1 MCGLTPRC
9 LTKTHFVY
17 DEAGH
22 LIGEYNGSGAL
33 VQETVYLGDIPVGV
47 WKAGMLYVI
56 HADHLNTPRAILD
69 AANRVIWLWKAE
81 PFGSQGASS
90 DPDGDSVKF
99 FYNLRFPGQ
108 YFDQETGLFYN
119 LNRYY
124 SPGDGRYTTSDPIG
138 LAGGVNPYTYVGGN
152 PLSYIDPKGLSA
164 AAGVGVGAVLF
175 CARYPGVCAAGG
187 VALCR
192 LMGGCEIPDG
202 MMNEDASGDEPQQC
216 PSDDRN
222 PSQDKKLKK
231 SDIKKLQD
239 NGIDPEE
246 LKGGVHTGQWDLF
259 KDRKGNIYIKPKNG
273 SGPGDPT
280 GININDL

>member
-1 MCGLTPRC
+1 
-9 LTKTHFVY
+9 
-17 DEAGH
+17 
-22 LIGEYNGSGAL
+22 
-33 VQETVYLGDIPVGV
+33 
-47 WKAGMLYVI
+47 MLR
-56 HADHLNTPRAILD
+56 L
-69 AANRVIWLWKAE
+69 
-81 PFGSQGASS
+81 
-90 DPDGDSVKF
+90 
-99 FYNLRFPGQ
+99 
-108 YFDQETGLFYN
+108 
-119 LNRYY
+119 
-124 SPGDGRYTTSDPIG
+124 G
-138 LAGGVNPYTYVGGN
+138 LASVPCC
-152 PLSYIDPKGLSA
+152 SA
-164 AAGVGVGAVLF
+164 
-175 CARYPGVCAAGG
+175 PDTQVCAAGG

-202 MMNEDASGDEPQQC
+202 MMNEDASGDDGPQQC

-231 SDIKKLQD
+231 GDIKKLQD